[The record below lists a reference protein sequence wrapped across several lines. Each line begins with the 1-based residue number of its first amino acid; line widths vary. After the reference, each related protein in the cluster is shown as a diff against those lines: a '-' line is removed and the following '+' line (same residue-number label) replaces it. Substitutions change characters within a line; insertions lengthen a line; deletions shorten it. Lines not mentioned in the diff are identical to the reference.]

1 MFQKHKSLSELEEEN
16 EQLDAELSVAR
27 KKAMLAEVSRKGGAG
42 FWKRFSS
49 DGSHK
54 GINFHSIKEWLK
66 TH

>member
-27 KKAMLAEVSRKGGAG
+27 KKAMLAQVSQKGGAG

-49 DGSHK
+49 DGSRK
-54 GINFHSIKEWLK
+54 GINFKAIGQWLK
-66 TH
+66 TQ